1 MNGTPNLVSPLYQ
14 MTAQQI
20 DAYCNA
26 RGQQFAR
33 SVTTSQLRNV
43 FSKIVSIRTFYNN
56 PNVGDFKTF
65 VNKLKRD
72 ITLLKPR
79 LAYATGRDRSLKNFN
94 DDMVNLIDE
103 TIKSIDLELSSLK
116 TEQYK
121 LTSIDNFF
129 AIVEGFVAYHKYYG
143 GK

>member
-1 MNGTPNLVSPLYQ
+1 MNGNPQIVSPLYQ

-20 DAYCNA
+20 DAYCND
-26 RGQQFAR
+26 RGKQFAR

-43 FSKIVSIRTFYNN
+43 FSKIVSIRTFYTN
-56 PNVGDFKTF
+56 PNIGDFKAF

-79 LAYATGRDRSLKNFN
+79 LAYATGRDKSLQKFYE
-94 DDMVNLIDE
+94 DMVNLIDE
-103 TIKSIDLELSSLK
+103 TIKSIDLELNSLNA
-116 TEQYK
+116 EQFK

-129 AIVEGFVAYHKYYG
+129 AIVEGFVAYHKYHG

>member
-1 MNGTPNLVSPLYQ
+1 MNGNPQLVRPLYN

-20 DAYCNA
+20 DAYCND
-26 RGQQFAR
+26 RGRQFAR

-56 PNVGDFKTF
+56 PNVSDFNTF
-65 VNKLKRD
+65 INKLKRD

-79 LAYATGRDRSLKNFN
+79 LAYATGRDNNLKDFYR
-94 DDMVNLIDE
+94 DMVTLIDE
-103 TIKSIDLELSSLK
+103 TINSIDSELSSQK
-116 TEQYK
+116 TEQFK
-121 LTSIDNFF
+121 LLSIDNFF
-129 AIVEGFVAYHKYYG
+129 SIVEGFVAYHKYYG